1 MKKKIRIAIYSRKSK
16 YSDKGD
22 SVGNQI
28 ELALEYIKLHY
39 PETEYEVEI
48 EIFEDEGFSGG
59 TIDRPQFQKML
70 KREREYRFD
79 VLIAYRLDRISRNI
93 ADFSNLMNE
102 LNKLHTDFVSIKEQ
116 FDTRTPMGRAM
127 MFIASVFAQLEREV
141 IAERIRDNMIELAKT
156 GRWLGGQ
163 TPTGFD
169 AERFELIDMYT
180 QNSDNTLERKKKKAC
195 KLIPNIEEGKTI
207 QIIAEKYL
215 ELKSL
220 SKLETYLIKHNITS
234 RTGVYFSTSR
244 LRTILTNFVYAIY
257 DQDMK
262 EYLESKGIHVFT
274 EEGREIADGTYGLIS
289 YNKIDGEKNQREISD
304 WIIAVGLHPG
314 YIKGIDF
321 IKIQELIEK
330 NSSKRYRANC
340 KNEALFSG
348 LIRCKKCGSYMRPKA
363 TGNRKGDNGKR
374 RYYYTC
380 ELKDRSRGTK
390 CDGENVVG
398 IAADTLIVEKLK
410 EIFVPSADIY
420 KELKKMSI
428 AKESQ
433 VSNDEIEILKKQYN
447 KNNESIKNLIDKLK
461 FMDIEVAPLINDE
474 LKKIKNENQELKEKI
489 EKMSKE
495 QSNTKNKKA
504 AENKGAELV
513 LDIIDNCLYHFDE
526 LNLKTKKDI
535 LRILIKDIYGNGDKV
550 EVNILNTKIEES
562 TKRLFSNTVIESNLK
577 NQFDVANR
585 TGKQLRQVC
594 DNELHTTSEDN
605 VANRTGEQLQRLL

>member
-28 ELALEYIKLHY
+28 ELALEYIKVHY

-59 TIDRPQFQKML
+59 TIDRPKFQKML

-102 LNKLHTDFVSIKEQ
+102 LNRLHTDFISIKEQ

-127 MFIASVFAQLEREV
+127 MYIASVFAQLEREV

-156 GRWLGGQ
+156 GRWLGGL

-169 AERFELIDMYT
+169 AERYDIIDVYSY
-180 QNSDNTLERKKKKAC
+180 NSDNTLEKKKKKAC
-195 KLIPNIEEGKTI
+195 KLIPNIEEGKII
-207 QIIAEKYL
+207 QIIAKKYL

-220 SKLETYLIKHNITS
+220 TKLETYLIKNNIVS
-234 RTGVYFSTSR
+234 RTGAYFSTSR
-244 LRTILTNFVYAIY
+244 LRTLLTNFVYATY

-262 EYLESKGIHVFT
+262 EYLNRKNIYVFA
-274 EEGREIADGTYGLIS
+274 EEDREIANGKYGLIS
-289 YNKIDGEKNQREISD
+289 YNKLDSEKKQRDISD

-363 TGNRKGDNGKR
+363 TGNRQGDNGKR

-380 ELKDRSRGTK
+380 ELKDRSKGAK
-390 CDGENVVG
+390 CDGANVAG
-398 IAADTLIVEKLK
+398 IALDNLIVEKLK
-410 EIFVPSADIY
+410 EIFVPSSEVY

-428 AKESQ
+428 AKENQ
-433 VSNDEIEILKKQYN
+433 DSNDEVEIMKKQYE
-447 KNNESIKNLIDKLK
+447 KNNDAIKNLIDKLK
-461 FMDIEVAPLINDE
+461 FMDIEVVPLISDE
-474 LKKIKNENQELKEKI
+474 LKKLKNENQELEKKI
-489 EKMSKE
+489 TQWDNE
-495 QSNTKNKKA
+495 QLNTKVKIPV
-504 AENKGAELV
+504 ESKGAELV
-513 LDIIDNCLYHFDE
+513 LDIIDNCLYNFDE
-526 LNLKTKKDI
+526 VDLKLKKDI
-535 LRILIKDIYGNGDKV
+535 LKILIKDIYGNGDKV
-550 EVNILNTKIEES
+550 EVNILNTKIEEN
-562 TKRLFSNTVIESNLK
+562 TKKLLSNTIAESNFKK
-577 NQFDVANR
+577 NLMSP
-585 TGKQLRQVC
+585 T
-594 DNELHTTSEDN
+594 E
-605 VANRTGEQLQRLL
+605 

>member
-1 MKKKIRIAIYSRKSK
+1 MKKKIRIVIYSRKSK

-28 ELALEYIKLHY
+28 ELAQEYIKAHY
-39 PETEYEVEI
+39 PKTEYNVEI

-59 TIDRPQFQKML
+59 NIDRPQFQKML
-70 KREREYRFD
+70 KEEREKPFD

-102 LNKLHTDFVSIKEQ
+102 LTRLHTDFVSIKEQ

-169 AERFELIDMYT
+169 AERYEVVDVYA
-180 QNSDNTLERKKKKAC
+180 QNSDNILEKKKKKAC

-207 QIIAEKYL
+207 QIIAKKYL
-215 ELKSL
+215 EIKSL
-220 SKLETYLIKHNITS
+220 TGLETYLIKHNIVS
-234 RTGVYFSTSR
+234 RTGAYFSTSR
-244 LRTILTNFVYAIY
+244 LRALLTNLVYAVY

-262 EYLESKGIHVFT
+262 EYLEKKGIHIFA
-274 EEGREIADGTYGLIS
+274 EEEREIADGRYGLIS
-289 YNKIDGEKNQREISD
+289 YNKTDGDRNQREMSE
-304 WIIAVGLHPG
+304 WIVAVGLHQG

-321 IKIQELIEK
+321 IKIQELLEK

-348 LIRCKKCGSYMRPKA
+348 LIRCKECGSYMRPKG

-380 ELKDRSRGTK
+380 ELKDRSKGTK
-390 CDGENVVG
+390 CNGANVTG
-398 IAADTLIVEKLK
+398 IAMDNLIIEKLK
-410 EIFVPSADIY
+410 EILVPSSEIY

-428 AKESQ
+428 TKGNKNS
-433 VSNDEIEILKKQYN
+433 SDEIEIMKKTYD
-447 KNNESIKNLIDKLK
+447 KNNEAIKNLIDKLK
-461 FMDIEVAPLINDE
+461 YMDMDVTPLINDE
-474 LKKIKNENQELKEKI
+474 LKKLKNENQKLKEEIEKI
-489 EKMSKE
+489 EKE
-495 QSNTKNKKA
+495 QLSNKTKRSS
-504 AENKGAELV
+504 ESKGAELV
-513 LDIIDNCLYHFDE
+513 LDIIDHDLNHFEQLD
-526 LNLKTKKDI
+526 LKMKKDI
-535 LRILIKDIYGNGDKV
+535 LRVFIKDIYGNGEKV
-550 EVNILNTKIEES
+550 EVNILNTKMDET
-562 TKRLFSNTVIESNLK
+562 TKKLFSNTITESNFK
-577 NQFDVANR
+577 NQSSVANR
-585 TGKQLRQVC
+585 IGTQL
-594 DNELHTTSEDN
+594 
-605 VANRTGEQLQRLL
+605 LQ

>member
-1 MKKKIRIAIYSRKSK
+1 MKKKIRIVIYSRKSK

-28 ELALEYIKLHY
+28 ELAQEYIKAHY
-39 PETEYEVEI
+39 PKTEYNVEI

-59 TIDRPQFQKML
+59 NIDRPQFQKML
-70 KREREYRFD
+70 KEEREKPFD

-102 LNKLHTDFVSIKEQ
+102 LTRLHTDFVSIKEQ

-169 AERFELIDMYT
+169 AERYEVVDVYA
-180 QNSDNTLERKKKKAC
+180 QNSDNILEKKKKKAC

-207 QIIAEKYL
+207 QIIAKKYL
-215 ELKSL
+215 EIKSL
-220 SKLETYLIKHNITS
+220 TGLETYLIKHNIVS
-234 RTGVYFSTSR
+234 RTGAYFSTSR
-244 LRTILTNFVYAIY
+244 LRALLTNLVYAVY

-262 EYLESKGIHVFT
+262 EYLEKKGIHIFA
-274 EEGREIADGTYGLIS
+274 EEEREIADGRYGLIS
-289 YNKIDGEKNQREISD
+289 YNKTDGDRNQREMSE
-304 WIIAVGLHPG
+304 WIVAVGLHQG

-321 IKIQELIEK
+321 IKIQELLEK

-348 LIRCKKCGSYMRPKA
+348 LIRCKECGSYMRPKG

-380 ELKDRSRGTK
+380 ELKDRSKGTK
-390 CDGENVVG
+390 CNGANVTG
-398 IAADTLIVEKLK
+398 IAMDNLIIEKLK
-410 EIFVPSADIY
+410 EILVPSSEIY

-428 AKESQ
+428 TKGNKNS
-433 VSNDEIEILKKQYN
+433 SDEIEIMKKTYD
-447 KNNESIKNLIDKLK
+447 KNNEAIKNLIDKLK
-461 FMDIEVAPLINDE
+461 YMDMDVTPLINDE
-474 LKKIKNENQELKEKI
+474 LKKLKNENQKLKEEIEKI
-489 EKMSKE
+489 EKE
-495 QSNTKNKKA
+495 QLSNKTKRSS
-504 AENKGAELV
+504 ESKGAELV
-513 LDIIDNCLYHFDE
+513 LDIIDHNLNHFEQLD
-526 LNLKTKKDI
+526 LKMKKDI
-535 LRILIKDIYGNGDKV
+535 LRVFIKDIYGNGEKV
-550 EVNILNTKIEES
+550 EVNILNTKMDET
-562 TKRLFSNTVIESNLK
+562 TKKLFSNTITESNFK
-577 NQFDVANR
+577 NQSSVANR
-585 TGKQLRQVC
+585 IGTQL
-594 DNELHTTSEDN
+594 
-605 VANRTGEQLQRLL
+605 LQ